1 LNHFGCTA
9 WTEAALS
16 KIKEFSYYGVVE
28 LGAGS
33 GKWANALRLRGC
45 DVRAFDNMSFL
56 PESKGTNSA
65 EPAVEGGGGGN
76 NNNNNNDSN
85 KKKVQSETA
94 LLAQK
99 AGVELGDEKVFSEKS
114 STTYFGVKRG
124 NNLNNR
130 SLLLVYPPCGDMAVK
145 VLREYQGD
153 TLIYIG
159 EGRGGVNANVDFFD
173 VLENR
178 IKFKKRKG
186 DKESGEWK
194 LVHSEDLIPFPG
206 GFERMYVFKRKP

>member
-56 PESKGTNSA
+56 PESKG
-65 EPAVEGGGGGN
+65 EPAAEGRGGGN
-76 NNNNNNDSN
+76 KANNNKDN
-85 KKKVQSETA
+85 KKVQSETA

-99 AGVELGDEKVFSEKS
+99 AGVELGDEKVFTEKS
-114 STTYFGVKRG
+114 STTYFGLKRG

-159 EGRGGVNANVDFFD
+159 EGRGGVNANADFFD

-186 DKESGEWK
+186 DQERGEWN
-194 LVHSEDLIPFPG
+194 LVHSEYLIPFPG
-206 GFERMYVFKRKP
+206 GFEKMFVFRRKL